1 MLVRLGVVACL
12 FWLHFAYATT
22 LKIINIVP
30 FGSSSVK
37 ILFNQEVKKFKEVS
51 LKNFKS
57 YLELEAILT
66 IPKKHYQFSKQSSIT
81 IAQFSPKLAR
91 VVISHA
97 PKMTY
102 EVKILK
108 DKLYVSIVEKKP
120 LVRHQMAPKPPKH
133 HALKHPTPKP
143 APKSIKKE
151 AKEKTPIKHAH
162 SKHAHSP
169 LNERSAKKEIPKKE
183 IPKKEILKKEILKK
197 EILKKEIPKKEIL
210 KKEIP
215 KKEILKKE
223 IPKKEIPK
231 KEILKKEILK
241 KEILKKEIL
250 KKEIPKKEI
259 LKKEIPKKEIL
270 KKEIPK
276 KEIPK
281 KEILKKEIPKKEIL
295 KKEILKKE
303 ILKKEIPK
311 KEILKKEIPKKEA
324 ENESKNQVFIAEKND
339 TFIKTKRKKH
349 KKIVLD
355 AGHGGKDC
363 GAMSANLVCEKDI
376 VLEVVKFLH
385 KELKKRGYSV
395 LLTRDKD
402 IYIDLVGRTELANR
416 KSADLFISVHAN
428 SIPKHSTSNAHGI
441 ETYFLSTARSERA
454 RKVAEQENK
463 DDVNLMDY
471 FSKSLLLN
479 SLNTQRLIVS
489 NKLAIDV
496 QYGMLQSIRKNYPD
510 VVDGGVREG
519 PFWVLAGAL
528 MPSILIEIGYNSHAI
543 ESKRIQSKP
552 YQKILAKGIADG
564 IDSFFSKND

>member
-37 ILFNQEVKKFKEVS
+37 ISFNQEVKKFKEVS

-120 LVRHQMAPKPPKH
+120 LIRHQMAPKH
-133 HALKHPTPKP
+133 QAPKP
-143 APKSIKKE
+143 APKPIKKEAKKSKE
-151 AKEKTPIKHAH
+151 AKEKTPTKHAH
-162 SKHAHSP
+162 LKHAHSP

-183 IPKKEILKKEILKK
+183 
-197 EILKKEIPKKEIL
+197 
-210 KKEIP
+210 
-215 KKEILKKE
+215 
-223 IPKKEIPK
+223 
-231 KEILKKEILK
+231 
-241 KEILKKEIL
+241 
-250 KKEIPKKEI
+250 
-259 LKKEIPKKEIL
+259 
-270 KKEIPK
+270 
-276 KEIPK
+276 
-281 KEILKKEIPKKEIL
+281 
-295 KKEILKKE
+295 
-303 ILKKEIPK
+303 
-311 KEILKKEIPKKEA
+311 A
-324 ENESKNQVFIAEKND
+324 ENESKNPIFIAEKND
-339 TFIKTKRKKH
+339 TLIKTKRKKH

-402 IYIDLVGRTELANR
+402 IYIDLVARTELANK

-496 QYGMLQSIRKNYPD
+496 QYGMLQSVRKNYPD

>member
-1 MLVRLGVVACL
+1 M
-12 FWLHFAYATT
+12 HFAYATT

-30 FGSSSVK
+30 FGSSSVR
-37 ILFNQEVKKFKEVS
+37 ISFNQEIKKFKEVS

-66 IPKKHYQFSKQSSIT
+66 IPKKHYQFSKQSFIT
-81 IAQFSPKLAR
+81 IAQFSPRLAR

-120 LVRHQMAPKPPKH
+120 LVRHQMAPKTPKH
-133 HALKHPTPKP
+133 HALKHQTPKP
-143 APKSIKKE
+143 TTKPIKKETKE
-151 AKEKTPIKHAH
+151 AKEKTPTKHAH
-162 SKHAHSP
+162 SKHAHFQ
-169 LNERSAKKEIPKKE
+169 LNERNA
-183 IPKKEILKKEILKK
+183 KKEILKKEILKK
-197 EILKKEIPKKEIL
+197 E
-210 KKEIP
+210 
-215 KKEILKKE
+215 
-223 IPKKEIPK
+223 
-231 KEILKKEILK
+231 
-241 KEILKKEIL
+241 
-250 KKEIPKKEI
+250 
-259 LKKEIPKKEIL
+259 
-270 KKEIPK
+270 
-276 KEIPK
+276 
-281 KEILKKEIPKKEIL
+281 
-295 KKEILKKE
+295 
-303 ILKKEIPK
+303 
-311 KEILKKEIPKKEA
+311 A
-324 ENESKNQVFIAEKND
+324 ENEGKNPIFIAEKND
-339 TFIKTKRKKH
+339 AFIKTKRKKH

-402 IYIDLVGRTELANR
+402 IYIDLVARTELANK

-428 SIPKHSTSNAHGI
+428 SIPKRSTSNAHGI

-471 FSKSLLLN
+471 FSRSLLLN

-496 QYGMLQSIRKNYPD
+496 QYGMLQNIRKNYPD

>member
-1 MLVRLGVVACL
+1 MRLGVVACL

-37 ILFNQEVKKFKEVS
+37 ISFNQEIKKFKEVS

-120 LVRHQMAPKPPKH
+120 LSRHQMAPKLPKHHALKHQTPH

-151 AKEKTPIKHAH
+151 AKEIKEKTPTKHAR
-162 SKHAHSP
+162 SKHTHSQW
-169 LNERSAKKEIPKKE
+169 NERST
-183 IPKKEILKKEILKK
+183 
-197 EILKKEIPKKEIL
+197 
-210 KKEIP
+210 
-215 KKEILKKE
+215 
-223 IPKKEIPK
+223 
-231 KEILKKEILK
+231 
-241 KEILKKEIL
+241 
-250 KKEIPKKEI
+250 
-259 LKKEIPKKEIL
+259 
-270 KKEIPK
+270 
-276 KEIPK
+276 
-281 KEILKKEIPKKEIL
+281 
-295 KKEILKKE
+295 
-303 ILKKEIPK
+303 
-311 KEILKKEIPKKEA
+311 KKEIPKKEA
-324 ENESKNQVFIAEKND
+324 ENEGKNQVFIAEKSD
-339 TFIKTKRKKH
+339 VFIKTKCKKH

-402 IYIDLVGRTELANR
+402 IYIDLVARTELANK

-428 SIPKHSTSNAHGI
+428 SIPKRSTSNAHGI

-463 DDVNLMDY
+463 DNVNLMDY

>member
-12 FWLHFAYATT
+12 LWLHFACATT

-37 ILFNQEVKKFKEVS
+37 IVFNQEVKKFKEVS

-120 LVRHQMAPKPPKH
+120 LVRHQMVPKPPKH
-133 HALKHPTPKP
+133 HTLKHQVLKP
-143 APKSIKKE
+143 APKSIKREAKE
-151 AKEKTPIKHAH
+151 AKEKTPTKHAR
-162 SKHAHSP
+162 SKHAHPP
-169 LNERSAKKEIPKKE
+169 LNERRAKKEIPKKE
-183 IPKKEILKKEILKK
+183 IPKKEI
-197 EILKKEIPKKEIL
+197 P
-210 KKEIP
+210 
-215 KKEILKKE
+215 
-223 IPKKEIPK
+223 
-231 KEILKKEILK
+231 
-241 KEILKKEIL
+241 
-250 KKEIPKKEI
+250 
-259 LKKEIPKKEIL
+259 
-270 KKEIPK
+270 
-276 KEIPK
+276 
-281 KEILKKEIPKKEIL
+281 
-295 KKEILKKE
+295 
-303 ILKKEIPK
+303 
-311 KEILKKEIPKKEA
+311 KKEIPKKEA

-339 TFIKTKRKKH
+339 TFIKIKRKKH

-402 IYIDLVGRTELANR
+402 IYIDLVARTELANR

>member
-1 MLVRLGVVACL
+1 M
-12 FWLHFAYATT
+12 HFAYATT

-37 ILFNQEVKKFKEVS
+37 ISFNQEIKKFKEVS

-120 LVRHQMAPKPPKH
+120 LIRHQMAPKPPKH
-133 HALKHPTPKP
+133 HALKHHALKHHALKHQTPKP

-151 AKEKTPIKHAH
+151 AKEAKEKTPTKHAH
-162 SKHAHSP
+162 SKHVHSQW
-169 LNERSAKKEIPKKE
+169 NERSAKKEIPKKE
-183 IPKKEILKKEILKK
+183 IPKKEI
-197 EILKKEIPKKEIL
+197 P
-210 KKEIP
+210 
-215 KKEILKKE
+215 KKE
-223 IPKKEIPK
+223 IPKKEIP
-231 KEILKKEILK
+231 
-241 KEILKKEIL
+241 
-250 KKEIPKKEI
+250 
-259 LKKEIPKKEIL
+259 
-270 KKEIPK
+270 
-276 KEIPK
+276 
-281 KEILKKEIPKKEIL
+281 
-295 KKEILKKE
+295 
-303 ILKKEIPK
+303 
-311 KEILKKEIPKKEA
+311 KKEIPKKEA

-339 TFIKTKRKKH
+339 ASIKTKRKKH

-402 IYIDLVGRTELANR
+402 IYIDLVARTELANK

-428 SIPKHSTSNAHGI
+428 SIPKRSTSNAHGI

>member
-12 FWLHFAYATT
+12 LWLHFAYATT
-22 LKIINIVP
+22 LKITNIVP

-120 LVRHQMAPKPPKH
+120 LIRHQMALKPPKH
-133 HALKHPTPKP
+133 HALKHTKPKP
-143 APKSIKKE
+143 APKPIKKE
-151 AKEKTPIKHAH
+151 AKKSKDTKEKTPTKHAH

-169 LNERSAKKEIPKKE
+169 LNERSA
-183 IPKKEILKKEILKK
+183 
-197 EILKKEIPKKEIL
+197 
-210 KKEIP
+210 
-215 KKEILKKE
+215 
-223 IPKKEIPK
+223 K

-250 KKEIPKKEI
+250 KKEI
-259 LKKEIPKKEIL
+259 L
-270 KKEIPK
+270 
-276 KEIPK
+276 
-281 KEILKKEIPKKEIL
+281 KKEIL

-303 ILKKEIPK
+303 IL
-311 KEILKKEIPKKEA
+311 KKEA

-428 SIPKHSTSNAHGI
+428 SIPKRSTSNAHGI

>member
-1 MLVRLGVVACL
+1 M
-12 FWLHFAYATT
+12 HFAYATT

-37 ILFNQEVKKFKEVS
+37 ISFNQEVKKFKEVS

-120 LVRHQMAPKPPKH
+120 LIRHQMAPKPPKH
-133 HALKHPTPKP
+133 YALKHQTPKP

-151 AKEKTPIKHAH
+151 AKEAKNKTPTKHAR
-162 SKHAHSP
+162 SKHTHSQW
-169 LNERSAKKEIPKKE
+169 NERSAKKEIPKKE
-183 IPKKEILKKEILKK
+183 IP
-197 EILKKEIPKKEIL
+197 
-210 KKEIP
+210 
-215 KKEILKKE
+215 
-223 IPKKEIPK
+223 
-231 KEILKKEILK
+231 
-241 KEILKKEIL
+241 
-250 KKEIPKKEI
+250 
-259 LKKEIPKKEIL
+259 
-270 KKEIPK
+270 
-276 KEIPK
+276 
-281 KEILKKEIPKKEIL
+281 
-295 KKEILKKE
+295 
-303 ILKKEIPK
+303 
-311 KEILKKEIPKKEA
+311 KKEIPKKEA

-339 TFIKTKRKKH
+339 ASIKTKRKKH

-363 GAMSANLVCEKDI
+363 GAMSTNLVCEKDI

-402 IYIDLVGRTELANR
+402 IYIDLVARTELANK

-428 SIPKHSTSNAHGI
+428 SIPKRSTSNAHGI

-471 FSKSLLLN
+471 FSRSLLLN

>member
-1 MLVRLGVVACL
+1 M
-12 FWLHFAYATT
+12 HFAYATT
-22 LKIINIVP
+22 LKITNIVP

-57 YLELEAILT
+57 YLELEAVLT

-81 IAQFSPKLAR
+81 IARFSPKLVR

-120 LVRHQMAPKPPKH
+120 LIRHKIAPKPPKH
-133 HALKHPTPKP
+133 QTLKHQVLKP
-143 APKSIKKE
+143 APKPIKKEIKE
-151 AKEKTPIKHAH
+151 AKEKTPNKHAR

-183 IPKKEILKKEILKK
+183 IPKKEI
-197 EILKKEIPKKEIL
+197 P
-210 KKEIP
+210 
-215 KKEILKKE
+215 KKE
-223 IPKKEIPK
+223 IPKKEIP
-231 KEILKKEILK
+231 
-241 KEILKKEIL
+241 
-250 KKEIPKKEI
+250 
-259 LKKEIPKKEIL
+259 
-270 KKEIPK
+270 
-276 KEIPK
+276 
-281 KEILKKEIPKKEIL
+281 
-295 KKEILKKE
+295 
-303 ILKKEIPK
+303 
-311 KEILKKEIPKKEA
+311 KKEIPKKEA

-339 TFIKTKRKKH
+339 TFIKIKRKKH

-402 IYIDLVGRTELANR
+402 IYIDLVRRTELANK

>member
-12 FWLHFAYATT
+12 LWLHFACATT

-37 ILFNQEVKKFKEVS
+37 ISFNQEVKKFKEVP

-66 IPKKHYQFSKQSSIT
+66 IPKKHYQFSKQSFIT

-91 VVISHA
+91 VVIGYA

-120 LVRHQMAPKPPKH
+120 LARHQMVLKPPKH
-133 HALKHPTPKP
+133 HALKHTTPKP
-143 APKSIKKE
+143 APKPIKKE
-151 AKEKTPIKHAH
+151 AKKSKETKEKTPIKHAH

-183 IPKKEILKKEILKK
+183 IPKKEI
-197 EILKKEIPKKEIL
+197 
-210 KKEIP
+210 
-215 KKEILKKE
+215 
-223 IPKKEIPK
+223 
-231 KEILKKEILK
+231 
-241 KEILKKEIL
+241 
-250 KKEIPKKEI
+250 
-259 LKKEIPKKEIL
+259 
-270 KKEIPK
+270 
-276 KEIPK
+276 
-281 KEILKKEIPKKEIL
+281 
-295 KKEILKKE
+295 
-303 ILKKEIPK
+303 
-311 KEILKKEIPKKEA
+311 PKKEA

-339 TFIKTKRKKH
+339 AFIKTKRKKH

-402 IYIDLVGRTELANR
+402 IYIDLVARTELANK

>member
-1 MLVRLGVVACL
+1 MRLGVVACL

-37 ILFNQEVKKFKEVS
+37 ISFNQEIKKFKEVS

-66 IPKKHYQFSKQSSIT
+66 IPKKHYQFSKQSFIT

-120 LVRHQMAPKPPKH
+120 LSRHQMAPKPPKH
-133 HALKHPTPKP
+133 QTLKHQAPKP
-143 APKSIKKE
+143 TLKSIKKE
-151 AKEKTPIKHAH
+151 AKEIKEKTPTKHVR
-162 SKHAHSP
+162 SKHAHSQ
-169 LNERSAKKEIPKKE
+169 LNKRSAKKEIPKKE
-183 IPKKEILKKEILKK
+183 V
-197 EILKKEIPKKEIL
+197 
-210 KKEIP
+210 
-215 KKEILKKE
+215 
-223 IPKKEIPK
+223 
-231 KEILKKEILK
+231 
-241 KEILKKEIL
+241 
-250 KKEIPKKEI
+250 
-259 LKKEIPKKEIL
+259 
-270 KKEIPK
+270 
-276 KEIPK
+276 
-281 KEILKKEIPKKEIL
+281 
-295 KKEILKKE
+295 
-303 ILKKEIPK
+303 
-311 KEILKKEIPKKEA
+311 

-339 TFIKTKRKKH
+339 AFIKTKRKKH

-363 GAMSANLVCEKDI
+363 GAMSTNLVCEKDI

-402 IYIDLVGRTELANR
+402 IYIDLVARTELANK

-428 SIPKHSTSNAHGI
+428 SIPKRSTSNAHGI

-463 DDVNLMDY
+463 DNVNLMDY

>member
-1 MLVRLGVVACL
+1 M
-12 FWLHFAYATT
+12 HFACATT
-22 LKIINIVP
+22 LKITNIVP

-37 ILFNQEVKKFKEVS
+37 ISFNQEVKKFKEVP

-81 IAQFSPKLAR
+81 IAQFSPKLVR

-102 EVKILK
+102 EIKILK

-133 HALKHPTPKP
+133 HALKHQTPKPTPKP
-143 APKSIKKE
+143 IKKEAKEAKE

-162 SKHAHSP
+162 SKHTHSP
-169 LNERSAKKEIPKKE
+169 LNERST
-183 IPKKEILKKEILKK
+183 KKEIL
-197 EILKKEIPKKEIL
+197 
-210 KKEIP
+210 
-215 KKEILKKE
+215 
-223 IPKKEIPK
+223 
-231 KEILKKEILK
+231 
-241 KEILKKEIL
+241 
-250 KKEIPKKEI
+250 
-259 LKKEIPKKEIL
+259 
-270 KKEIPK
+270 
-276 KEIPK
+276 
-281 KEILKKEIPKKEIL
+281 
-295 KKEILKKE
+295 
-303 ILKKEIPK
+303 
-311 KEILKKEIPKKEA
+311 KKEA

-402 IYIDLVGRTELANR
+402 IYIDLVARTELANR

-543 ESKRIQSKP
+543 ESRRIQSKP

>member
-1 MLVRLGVVACL
+1 M
-12 FWLHFAYATT
+12 HFACATT

-37 ILFNQEVKKFKEVS
+37 VVFNQEIKKFKEVP

-57 YLELEAILT
+57 YLELEAVLT

-91 VVISHA
+91 VVIGYA

-102 EVKILK
+102 EIKVLK
-108 DKLYVSIVEKKP
+108 DKLYISIVEKKP
-120 LVRHQMAPKPPKH
+120 LIRHQMVLKPPKH
-133 HALKHPTPKP
+133 HALKHTTPKPTPKP
-143 APKSIKKE
+143 IKKE
-151 AKEKTPIKHAH
+151 AKKSKETKGKTPTKHAH
-162 SKHAHSP
+162 SKHVHSP
-169 LNERSAKKEIPKKE
+169 LNERSA
-183 IPKKEILKKEILKK
+183 
-197 EILKKEIPKKEIL
+197 
-210 KKEIP
+210 
-215 KKEILKKE
+215 
-223 IPKKEIPK
+223 
-231 KEILKKEILK
+231 
-241 KEILKKEIL
+241 
-250 KKEIPKKEI
+250 
-259 LKKEIPKKEIL
+259 
-270 KKEIPK
+270 
-276 KEIPK
+276 
-281 KEILKKEIPKKEIL
+281 
-295 KKEILKKE
+295 
-303 ILKKEIPK
+303 
-311 KEILKKEIPKKEA
+311 KKEIPKKEA

-339 TFIKTKRKKH
+339 TFIKTKHKKH

-402 IYIDLVGRTELANR
+402 IYIDLVARTELANR

-471 FSKSLLLN
+471 FSKSLFLN

-496 QYGMLQSIRKNYPD
+496 QYGMLQSVRKNYPD

>member
-37 ILFNQEVKKFKEVS
+37 ISFNQEIKKFKEVS

-102 EVKILK
+102 EIKILK

-120 LVRHQMAPKPPKH
+120 LTKHQMAPKPPKH
-133 HALKHPTPKP
+133 RTLKHPTPKP

-151 AKEKTPIKHAH
+151 AKEIKEKTPTKHARLKHTH
-162 SKHAHSP
+162 SQW
-169 LNERSAKKEIPKKE
+169 NERSA
-183 IPKKEILKKEILKK
+183 
-197 EILKKEIPKKEIL
+197 
-210 KKEIP
+210 
-215 KKEILKKE
+215 
-223 IPKKEIPK
+223 
-231 KEILKKEILK
+231 
-241 KEILKKEIL
+241 
-250 KKEIPKKEI
+250 
-259 LKKEIPKKEIL
+259 
-270 KKEIPK
+270 
-276 KEIPK
+276 
-281 KEILKKEIPKKEIL
+281 
-295 KKEILKKE
+295 
-303 ILKKEIPK
+303 
-311 KEILKKEIPKKEA
+311 KKEIPKKEA

-339 TFIKTKRKKH
+339 AFIKTKRKKH

-402 IYIDLVGRTELANR
+402 IYIDLVARTELANK

-428 SIPKHSTSNAHGI
+428 SIPKRSTSNAHGI

-463 DDVNLMDY
+463 DNVNLMDY

>member
-1 MLVRLGVVACL
+1 M
-12 FWLHFAYATT
+12 HFACATT
-22 LKIINIVP
+22 LKITNIVP

-37 ILFNQEVKKFKEVS
+37 ILFNQEIKKFKEVP

-66 IPKKHYQFSKQSSIT
+66 IPKKHYQFSKQSFIA

-91 VVISHA
+91 VVIGYA

-102 EVKILK
+102 EIKILK

-120 LVRHQMAPKPPKH
+120 LIRHQMALKPPKH
-133 HALKHPTPKP
+133 HVLKHQTPKP
-143 APKSIKKE
+143 IKKE
-151 AKEKTPIKHAH
+151 AKEKTPTKHAH

-169 LNERSAKKEIPKKE
+169 LNERSAKKEI
-183 IPKKEILKKEILKK
+183 L
-197 EILKKEIPKKEIL
+197 
-210 KKEIP
+210 
-215 KKEILKKE
+215 
-223 IPKKEIPK
+223 
-231 KEILKKEILK
+231 
-241 KEILKKEIL
+241 
-250 KKEIPKKEI
+250 
-259 LKKEIPKKEIL
+259 
-270 KKEIPK
+270 
-276 KEIPK
+276 
-281 KEILKKEIPKKEIL
+281 
-295 KKEILKKE
+295 
-303 ILKKEIPK
+303 
-311 KEILKKEIPKKEA
+311 KKEA
-324 ENESKNQVFIAEKND
+324 ENEGKNQVFIAEKND
-339 TFIKTKRKKH
+339 AFIKTKRKKH

-402 IYIDLVGRTELANR
+402 IYIDLVARTELANR

-428 SIPKHSTSNAHGI
+428 SIPKRSTSNAHGI

>member
-1 MLVRLGVVACL
+1 M
-12 FWLHFAYATT
+12 HFAYATT
-22 LKIINIVP
+22 FKIINIVP
-30 FGSSSVK
+30 FGSSSIK
-37 ILFNQEVKKFKEVS
+37 IVFNQEVKKFKEVS

-66 IPKKHYQFSKQSSIT
+66 IPKKHYQFSKQSFIT

-91 VVISHA
+91 VVIGYA

-102 EVKILK
+102 EIKILK

-120 LVRHQMAPKPPKH
+120 LIKHQMAPKPPKH

-143 APKSIKKE
+143 IKKE
-151 AKEKTPIKHAH
+151 AKEIKEKTPAKHAH
-162 SKHAHSP
+162 SKLFFSHAHSQ
-169 LNERSAKKEIPKKE
+169 LNEKSAKKEIPKKE
-183 IPKKEILKKEILKK
+183 AEKEG
-197 EILKKEIPKKEIL
+197 
-210 KKEIP
+210 
-215 KKEILKKE
+215 
-223 IPKKEIPK
+223 
-231 KEILKKEILK
+231 
-241 KEILKKEIL
+241 
-250 KKEIPKKEI
+250 
-259 LKKEIPKKEIL
+259 
-270 KKEIPK
+270 
-276 KEIPK
+276 
-281 KEILKKEIPKKEIL
+281 
-295 KKEILKKE
+295 
-303 ILKKEIPK
+303 
-311 KEILKKEIPKKEA
+311 
-324 ENESKNQVFIAEKND
+324 KNQVFIAEKND
-339 TFIKTKRKKH
+339 TFIKTKCKKH

-402 IYIDLVGRTELANR
+402 LYIDLVARTELANK

-428 SIPKHSTSNAHGI
+428 SIPKRSTSNAHGI

>member
-22 LKIINIVP
+22 LKITNIVP

-37 ILFNQEVKKFKEVS
+37 MVFNQEIKKFKEVS

-57 YLELEAILT
+57 YLELEAVLI
-66 IPKKHYQFSKQSSIT
+66 IPKKHYQFSKQSFIT

-91 VVISHA
+91 VVIGYD

-108 DKLYVSIVEKKP
+108 DKLYVSIMEKKP
-120 LVRHQMAPKPPKH
+120 LIRHQMTPKPPKH
-133 HALKHPTPKP
+133 HALKHQTPKPTPKP
-143 APKSIKKE
+143 IKKE
-151 AKEKTPIKHAH
+151 AKKTKEKTPNKHAH

-183 IPKKEILKKEILKK
+183 IPKKEI
-197 EILKKEIPKKEIL
+197 
-210 KKEIP
+210 
-215 KKEILKKE
+215 
-223 IPKKEIPK
+223 PKKEIP
-231 KEILKKEILK
+231 
-241 KEILKKEIL
+241 
-250 KKEIPKKEI
+250 
-259 LKKEIPKKEIL
+259 
-270 KKEIPK
+270 
-276 KEIPK
+276 
-281 KEILKKEIPKKEIL
+281 
-295 KKEILKKE
+295 
-303 ILKKEIPK
+303 
-311 KEILKKEIPKKEA
+311 KKEIPKKEA
-324 ENESKNQVFIAEKND
+324 ENESKNQIFIAEKND
-339 TFIKTKRKKH
+339 TWIKTKRKKH

-402 IYIDLVGRTELANR
+402 IYIDLVARTELANK

-428 SIPKHSTSNAHGI
+428 SIPKRSTSNAHGI

-471 FSKSLLLN
+471 FSKSLFLN

-496 QYGMLQSIRKNYPD
+496 QYGMLQSVRKNYPD

>member
-1 MLVRLGVVACL
+1 M
-12 FWLHFAYATT
+12 HFAYATT

-97 PKMTY
+97 HKMTY
-102 EVKILK
+102 EVKVLK

-120 LVRHQMAPKPPKH
+120 LIRHQMAPNPPKH
-133 HALKHPTPKP
+133 HAQKHPTPKP
-143 APKSIKKE
+143 APKPIKKEIKE
-151 AKEKTPIKHAH
+151 AKEKTPTKHAH

-169 LNERSAKKEIPKKE
+169 LNERSA
-183 IPKKEILKKEILKK
+183 
-197 EILKKEIPKKEIL
+197 
-210 KKEIP
+210 
-215 KKEILKKE
+215 
-223 IPKKEIPK
+223 K

-250 KKEIPKKEI
+250 KKE
-259 LKKEIPKKEIL
+259 
-270 KKEIPK
+270 
-276 KEIPK
+276 
-281 KEILKKEIPKKEIL
+281 
-295 KKEILKKE
+295 
-303 ILKKEIPK
+303 
-311 KEILKKEIPKKEA
+311 A
-324 ENESKNQVFIAEKND
+324 ENESKNQVFIAEKKD
-339 TFIKTKRKKH
+339 TSIKTKRKKH

-402 IYIDLVGRTELANR
+402 IYIDLVARTELANR

-543 ESKRIQSKP
+543 ESRRIQSKP

>member
-12 FWLHFAYATT
+12 LWLHFAYATT

-37 ILFNQEVKKFKEVS
+37 ILFNQEVKKFKEVP

-66 IPKKHYQFSKQSSIT
+66 IPKKHYQFSKQSFIT

-91 VVISHA
+91 VVIGYA
-97 PKMTY
+97 PKMIY
-102 EVKILK
+102 EIKILK

-120 LVRHQMAPKPPKH
+120 LVRHQMVLKPPKH

-143 APKSIKKE
+143 TPKPIKKE
-151 AKEKTPIKHAH
+151 AKKSKETKEKTPTKHAH

-169 LNERSAKKEIPKKE
+169 LNERNAKKEIPKKE
-183 IPKKEILKKEILKK
+183 IPKKEI
-197 EILKKEIPKKEIL
+197 P
-210 KKEIP
+210 
-215 KKEILKKE
+215 KKE

-231 KEILKKEILK
+231 KEI
-241 KEILKKEIL
+241 
-250 KKEIPKKEI
+250 
-259 LKKEIPKKEIL
+259 
-270 KKEIPK
+270 PK
-276 KEIPK
+276 KEIP
-281 KEILKKEIPKKEIL
+281 
-295 KKEILKKE
+295 
-303 ILKKEIPK
+303 
-311 KEILKKEIPKKEA
+311 KKEIPKKEA

-363 GAMSANLVCEKDI
+363 GAMSTNLVCEKDI

-402 IYIDLVGRTELANR
+402 IYIDLVARTELANR

-471 FSKSLLLN
+471 FSKSLFLN

>member
-12 FWLHFAYATT
+12 LWLHFAYATT
-22 LKIINIVP
+22 LKITNIVP

-37 ILFNQEVKKFKEVS
+37 MVFNQEVKKFKEVP

-66 IPKKHYQFSKQSSIT
+66 IPKKHYQFSKQSFIT

-91 VVISHA
+91 VVIGYA

-102 EVKILK
+102 EIKILK

-120 LVRHQMAPKPPKH
+120 LIRHQIVLKPPKH
-133 HALKHPTPKP
+133 HALKHTTPKPTPKP
-143 APKSIKKE
+143 IKKE
-151 AKEKTPIKHAH
+151 AKKSKETKEKTPIKHAH
-162 SKHAHSP
+162 SKHVHSP
-169 LNERSAKKEIPKKE
+169 LNERSA
-183 IPKKEILKKEILKK
+183 
-197 EILKKEIPKKEIL
+197 
-210 KKEIP
+210 
-215 KKEILKKE
+215 
-223 IPKKEIPK
+223 
-231 KEILKKEILK
+231 
-241 KEILKKEIL
+241 
-250 KKEIPKKEI
+250 
-259 LKKEIPKKEIL
+259 
-270 KKEIPK
+270 
-276 KEIPK
+276 
-281 KEILKKEIPKKEIL
+281 
-295 KKEILKKE
+295 
-303 ILKKEIPK
+303 
-311 KEILKKEIPKKEA
+311 KKEIPKKEA

-402 IYIDLVGRTELANR
+402 IYIDLVARTELAN
-416 KSADLFISVHAN
+416 KKGADLFISVHAN
-428 SIPKHSTSNAHGI
+428 SIPKRSTSNAHGI

-471 FSKSLLLN
+471 FSKSLFLN

-496 QYGMLQSIRKNYPD
+496 QYGMLQSVRKNYPD

>member
-1 MLVRLGVVACL
+1 M
-12 FWLHFAYATT
+12 HFACATT

-37 ILFNQEVKKFKEVS
+37 ISFNQEIKKFKEVS

-97 PKMTY
+97 SKMTY

-120 LVRHQMAPKPPKH
+120 LIRHQMVLKPPKH
-133 HALKHPTPKP
+133 HALKHTMPKPTPKP
-143 APKSIKKE
+143 IKKE
-151 AKEKTPIKHAH
+151 AKKSKETKEKTPTKHAR
-162 SKHAHSP
+162 SKHAHSQ
-169 LNERSAKKEIPKKE
+169 LNERSA
-183 IPKKEILKKEILKK
+183 
-197 EILKKEIPKKEIL
+197 
-210 KKEIP
+210 
-215 KKEILKKE
+215 
-223 IPKKEIPK
+223 
-231 KEILKKEILK
+231 
-241 KEILKKEIL
+241 
-250 KKEIPKKEI
+250 
-259 LKKEIPKKEIL
+259 
-270 KKEIPK
+270 
-276 KEIPK
+276 
-281 KEILKKEIPKKEIL
+281 
-295 KKEILKKE
+295 
-303 ILKKEIPK
+303 
-311 KEILKKEIPKKEA
+311 KKEIPKKEA

-339 TFIKTKRKKH
+339 TSIKTKRKKH

-402 IYIDLVGRTELANR
+402 IYIDLVARTELANK

-428 SIPKHSTSNAHGI
+428 SIPKRSTSNAHGI

-463 DDVNLMDY
+463 DNVNLMDY

-496 QYGMLQSIRKNYPD
+496 QYGMLQSVRKNYPD

>member
-12 FWLHFAYATT
+12 LWLHFACATT

-120 LVRHQMAPKPPKH
+120 LVRHKMAPKPPKH
-133 HALKHPTPKP
+133 HAPKPTPKP
-143 APKSIKKE
+143 IKKE
-151 AKEKTPIKHAH
+151 AKEKTLIKHAH

-183 IPKKEILKKEILKK
+183 
-197 EILKKEIPKKEIL
+197 
-210 KKEIP
+210 
-215 KKEILKKE
+215 
-223 IPKKEIPK
+223 
-231 KEILKKEILK
+231 
-241 KEILKKEIL
+241 
-250 KKEIPKKEI
+250 
-259 LKKEIPKKEIL
+259 
-270 KKEIPK
+270 
-276 KEIPK
+276 
-281 KEILKKEIPKKEIL
+281 
-295 KKEILKKE
+295 
-303 ILKKEIPK
+303 
-311 KEILKKEIPKKEA
+311 A
-324 ENESKNQVFIAEKND
+324 ENENKNQVFIAEKND
-339 TFIKTKRKKH
+339 AFSKTKRKKH

-428 SIPKHSTSNAHGI
+428 SIPKRSTSNAHGI

-496 QYGMLQSIRKNYPD
+496 QYGMLQSVRKNYPD

>member
-12 FWLHFAYATT
+12 FWLHFACATT
-22 LKIINIVP
+22 LKITNIVP

-120 LVRHQMAPKPPKH
+120 LTRHQMAPKPPKH
-133 HALKHPTPKP
+133 HALKHQTPKPTPKP
-143 APKSIKKE
+143 IKKE
-151 AKEKTPIKHAH
+151 AKKVKEKTPTKHAH

-183 IPKKEILKKEILKK
+183 AK
-197 EILKKEIPKKEIL
+197 
-210 KKEIP
+210 
-215 KKEILKKE
+215 
-223 IPKKEIPK
+223 
-231 KEILKKEILK
+231 
-241 KEILKKEIL
+241 
-250 KKEIPKKEI
+250 
-259 LKKEIPKKEIL
+259 
-270 KKEIPK
+270 
-276 KEIPK
+276 
-281 KEILKKEIPKKEIL
+281 
-295 KKEILKKE
+295 
-303 ILKKEIPK
+303 
-311 KEILKKEIPKKEA
+311 
-324 ENESKNQVFIAEKND
+324 NEGKNQVFIAEKND
-339 TFIKTKRKKH
+339 AFSKTKRKKH

>member
-37 ILFNQEVKKFKEVS
+37 ISFNQEIKKFKEVS

-81 IAQFSPKLAR
+81 IAQFSPKLVR

-120 LVRHQMAPKPPKH
+120 LTRHQMAPKPPKH
-133 HALKHPTPKP
+133 RTLKHPTPKP

-151 AKEKTPIKHAH
+151 AKEKTPTKHAH
-162 SKHAHSP
+162 SKYTHSQ

-183 IPKKEILKKEILKK
+183 IP
-197 EILKKEIPKKEIL
+197 
-210 KKEIP
+210 
-215 KKEILKKE
+215 
-223 IPKKEIPK
+223 
-231 KEILKKEILK
+231 
-241 KEILKKEIL
+241 
-250 KKEIPKKEI
+250 
-259 LKKEIPKKEIL
+259 
-270 KKEIPK
+270 
-276 KEIPK
+276 
-281 KEILKKEIPKKEIL
+281 
-295 KKEILKKE
+295 
-303 ILKKEIPK
+303 
-311 KEILKKEIPKKEA
+311 KKEIPKKEA

-402 IYIDLVGRTELANR
+402 IYIDLVARTELANK

-428 SIPKHSTSNAHGI
+428 SIPKRSTSNAHGI

-463 DDVNLMDY
+463 DNVNLMDY

>member
-1 MLVRLGVVACL
+1 M
-12 FWLHFAYATT
+12 HFAYATT

-37 ILFNQEVKKFKEVS
+37 ISFNQEIKKFKEVS

-102 EVKILK
+102 EVKIFK

-120 LVRHQMAPKPPKH
+120 LTKHQMAPKPPKHQTPKH

-151 AKEKTPIKHAH
+151 AKEIKEKTPTKHAR
-162 SKHAHSP
+162 SKHTHSQW
-169 LNERSAKKEIPKKE
+169 NERSA
-183 IPKKEILKKEILKK
+183 
-197 EILKKEIPKKEIL
+197 
-210 KKEIP
+210 
-215 KKEILKKE
+215 
-223 IPKKEIPK
+223 
-231 KEILKKEILK
+231 
-241 KEILKKEIL
+241 
-250 KKEIPKKEI
+250 
-259 LKKEIPKKEIL
+259 
-270 KKEIPK
+270 
-276 KEIPK
+276 
-281 KEILKKEIPKKEIL
+281 
-295 KKEILKKE
+295 
-303 ILKKEIPK
+303 
-311 KEILKKEIPKKEA
+311 KKEIPKKEA

-339 TFIKTKRKKH
+339 ASIKTKRKKH

-363 GAMSANLVCEKDI
+363 GAMSTNLVCEKDI

-385 KELKKRGYSV
+385 KELKKRGYIV

-402 IYIDLVGRTELANR
+402 IYIDLVGRTELANK

-428 SIPKHSTSNAHGI
+428 SIPKRSTSNARGI

>member
-37 ILFNQEVKKFKEVS
+37 ISFNQEVKKFKEVS

-120 LVRHQMAPKPPKH
+120 LTRHQMAPKPPKH
-133 HALKHPTPKP
+133 RTLKHPTPKP

-151 AKEKTPIKHAH
+151 AKEAKEKTPTKHAR
-162 SKHAHSP
+162 SKHTHSQ

-183 IPKKEILKKEILKK
+183 
-197 EILKKEIPKKEIL
+197 
-210 KKEIP
+210 
-215 KKEILKKE
+215 
-223 IPKKEIPK
+223 
-231 KEILKKEILK
+231 
-241 KEILKKEIL
+241 
-250 KKEIPKKEI
+250 
-259 LKKEIPKKEIL
+259 
-270 KKEIPK
+270 
-276 KEIPK
+276 
-281 KEILKKEIPKKEIL
+281 
-295 KKEILKKE
+295 
-303 ILKKEIPK
+303 
-311 KEILKKEIPKKEA
+311 A
-324 ENESKNQVFIAEKND
+324 ENEGKNQVFIAEKND

-402 IYIDLVGRTELANR
+402 IYIDLVARTELANK

-428 SIPKHSTSNAHGI
+428 SIPKRSTSNAHGI

-463 DDVNLMDY
+463 DNVNLMDY

>member
-1 MLVRLGVVACL
+1 M
-12 FWLHFAYATT
+12 HFACATT

-37 ILFNQEVKKFKEVS
+37 ISFNQEIKKFKEVS

-66 IPKKHYQFSKQSSIT
+66 IPKKHYQFSKQSFIT

-120 LVRHQMAPKPPKH
+120 LTRHQMAPKPPKH
-133 HALKHPTPKP
+133 HALKHPTSKP

-151 AKEKTPIKHAH
+151 AKEIKEKTPAKHAH
-162 SKHAHSP
+162 SKLFFSHAHSQ
-169 LNERSAKKEIPKKE
+169 LNEKSAKKEIPKKE
-183 IPKKEILKKEILKK
+183 IPKKEI
-197 EILKKEIPKKEIL
+197 
-210 KKEIP
+210 
-215 KKEILKKE
+215 
-223 IPKKEIPK
+223 
-231 KEILKKEILK
+231 
-241 KEILKKEIL
+241 
-250 KKEIPKKEI
+250 
-259 LKKEIPKKEIL
+259 
-270 KKEIPK
+270 
-276 KEIPK
+276 
-281 KEILKKEIPKKEIL
+281 
-295 KKEILKKE
+295 
-303 ILKKEIPK
+303 
-311 KEILKKEIPKKEA
+311 PKKEA
-324 ENESKNQVFIAEKND
+324 EKEGKNQVFIAEKND

-402 IYIDLVGRTELANR
+402 IYIDLVARTELANK

-428 SIPKHSTSNAHGI
+428 SIPKRSTSNAHGI

-463 DDVNLMDY
+463 DNVNLMDY
-471 FSKSLLLN
+471 FSKSLFLN

-496 QYGMLQSIRKNYPD
+496 QYGMLQSVRKNYPD

>member
-1 MLVRLGVVACL
+1 M
-12 FWLHFAYATT
+12 HFAYATT

-37 ILFNQEVKKFKEVS
+37 ISFNQEIKKFKEVS

-57 YLELEAILT
+57 YLEIEAILT

-120 LVRHQMAPKPPKH
+120 LTRHQIAPKPPKH

-143 APKSIKKE
+143 APKPIKKEAKEIKE
-151 AKEKTPIKHAH
+151 AKEKTPTKHAR
-162 SKHAHSP
+162 SKHAHSQ
-169 LNERSAKKEIPKKE
+169 LNERSA
-183 IPKKEILKKEILKK
+183 
-197 EILKKEIPKKEIL
+197 
-210 KKEIP
+210 
-215 KKEILKKE
+215 
-223 IPKKEIPK
+223 
-231 KEILKKEILK
+231 
-241 KEILKKEIL
+241 
-250 KKEIPKKEI
+250 
-259 LKKEIPKKEIL
+259 
-270 KKEIPK
+270 
-276 KEIPK
+276 
-281 KEILKKEIPKKEIL
+281 
-295 KKEILKKE
+295 
-303 ILKKEIPK
+303 
-311 KEILKKEIPKKEA
+311 KKEIPKKEA

-339 TFIKTKRKKH
+339 ASIKTKRKKH

-402 IYIDLVGRTELANR
+402 IYIDLVARTELANK

-428 SIPKHSTSNAHGI
+428 SIPKRSTSNAHGI

-463 DDVNLMDY
+463 DNVNLMDY

>member
-37 ILFNQEVKKFKEVS
+37 ISFNQEIKKFKEVS

-102 EVKILK
+102 EVKIFK

-120 LVRHQMAPKPPKH
+120 LTKHQMAPKPPKH
-133 HALKHPTPKP
+133 QTPKHHALKHPTSKP

-151 AKEKTPIKHAH
+151 AKEIKEKTPTKHAR
-162 SKHAHSP
+162 SKHTHSQW
-169 LNERSAKKEIPKKE
+169 NERSA
-183 IPKKEILKKEILKK
+183 
-197 EILKKEIPKKEIL
+197 
-210 KKEIP
+210 
-215 KKEILKKE
+215 
-223 IPKKEIPK
+223 
-231 KEILKKEILK
+231 
-241 KEILKKEIL
+241 
-250 KKEIPKKEI
+250 
-259 LKKEIPKKEIL
+259 
-270 KKEIPK
+270 
-276 KEIPK
+276 
-281 KEILKKEIPKKEIL
+281 
-295 KKEILKKE
+295 
-303 ILKKEIPK
+303 
-311 KEILKKEIPKKEA
+311 KKEIPKKEA

-402 IYIDLVGRTELANR
+402 IYIDLVARTELANK

-428 SIPKHSTSNAHGI
+428 SIPKRSTSNAHGI

-463 DDVNLMDY
+463 DNVNLMDY

>member
-12 FWLHFAYATT
+12 LWLHFAYATT
-22 LKIINIVP
+22 LKITNIVP

-37 ILFNQEVKKFKEVS
+37 VVFNQEIKKFKEVS

-66 IPKKHYQFSKQSSIT
+66 IPKKHYQFSKQSFIT

-91 VVISHA
+91 VVIGYA

-120 LVRHQMAPKPPKH
+120 LARHQMVLKPPKH
-133 HALKHPTPKP
+133 HALKHQTPKP
-143 APKSIKKE
+143 APKPIKKE
-151 AKEKTPIKHAH
+151 AKKSKDTKEKTPTKHAR

-183 IPKKEILKKEILKK
+183 IPKKE
-197 EILKKEIPKKEIL
+197 
-210 KKEIP
+210 
-215 KKEILKKE
+215 
-223 IPKKEIPK
+223 
-231 KEILKKEILK
+231 
-241 KEILKKEIL
+241 
-250 KKEIPKKEI
+250 
-259 LKKEIPKKEIL
+259 
-270 KKEIPK
+270 
-276 KEIPK
+276 
-281 KEILKKEIPKKEIL
+281 
-295 KKEILKKE
+295 
-303 ILKKEIPK
+303 
-311 KEILKKEIPKKEA
+311 A
-324 ENESKNQVFIAEKND
+324 ENESKNPIFIAEKND

-402 IYIDLVGRTELANR
+402 VYIDLVARTELAN
-416 KSADLFISVHAN
+416 KKGADLFISVHAN

-471 FSKSLLLN
+471 FSKSLFLN

-496 QYGMLQSIRKNYPD
+496 QYGMLQSVRKNYPD

>member
-12 FWLHFAYATT
+12 FWLHFACATT

-37 ILFNQEVKKFKEVS
+37 ISFNQEIKKFKEVS

-66 IPKKHYQFSKQSSIT
+66 IPKKHYQFSKQSFIT
-81 IAQFSPKLAR
+81 IAQFNPKLAR

-120 LVRHQMAPKPPKH
+120 LAKHQMAPKPPKH

-143 APKSIKKE
+143 TPKSIKKE
-151 AKEKTPIKHAH
+151 AKEAKEKTPTKHAH
-162 SKHAHSP
+162 SKHVHSQW
-169 LNERSAKKEIPKKE
+169 NERSA
-183 IPKKEILKKEILKK
+183 
-197 EILKKEIPKKEIL
+197 
-210 KKEIP
+210 
-215 KKEILKKE
+215 
-223 IPKKEIPK
+223 
-231 KEILKKEILK
+231 
-241 KEILKKEIL
+241 
-250 KKEIPKKEI
+250 
-259 LKKEIPKKEIL
+259 
-270 KKEIPK
+270 
-276 KEIPK
+276 
-281 KEILKKEIPKKEIL
+281 
-295 KKEILKKE
+295 
-303 ILKKEIPK
+303 
-311 KEILKKEIPKKEA
+311 KKEIPKKEA

-339 TFIKTKRKKH
+339 ASIKTKHKKH

-402 IYIDLVGRTELANR
+402 IYIDLVARTELANK

-428 SIPKHSTSNAHGI
+428 SIPKRSTSNAHGI

-463 DDVNLMDY
+463 DNVNLMDY

>member
-12 FWLHFAYATT
+12 FWLHYAYATT
-22 LKIINIVP
+22 LKITNVVP

-37 ILFNQEVKKFKEVS
+37 MVFNQEVKKFKEVS

-66 IPKKHYQFSKQSSIT
+66 IPKKHYQFSKQSFIT

-91 VVISHA
+91 VVIGYA

-102 EVKILK
+102 GIKILK

-120 LVRHQMAPKPPKH
+120 LARHQITPKPPKH
-133 HALKHPTPKP
+133 HALKHQVPKPTPKP
-143 APKSIKKE
+143 IKKE
-151 AKEKTPIKHAH
+151 AKEKTTKHAH
-162 SKHAHSP
+162 SKQTHSP

-183 IPKKEILKKEILKK
+183 
-197 EILKKEIPKKEIL
+197 
-210 KKEIP
+210 
-215 KKEILKKE
+215 
-223 IPKKEIPK
+223 
-231 KEILKKEILK
+231 
-241 KEILKKEIL
+241 
-250 KKEIPKKEI
+250 
-259 LKKEIPKKEIL
+259 
-270 KKEIPK
+270 
-276 KEIPK
+276 
-281 KEILKKEIPKKEIL
+281 
-295 KKEILKKE
+295 
-303 ILKKEIPK
+303 
-311 KEILKKEIPKKEA
+311 A
-324 ENESKNQVFIAEKND
+324 ENESKNPIFIAEKND

-402 IYIDLVGRTELANR
+402 IYIDLVARTELAN
-416 KSADLFISVHAN
+416 KKGADLFISVHAN
-428 SIPKHSTSNAHGI
+428 SIPKRSTSNAHGI

-496 QYGMLQSIRKNYPD
+496 QYGMLQSVRKNYPD

>member
-22 LKIINIVP
+22 LKITNIVP

-37 ILFNQEVKKFKEVS
+37 MVFNQEIKKFKEVP

-66 IPKKHYQFSKQSSIT
+66 IPKKHYQFSKQSFIT

-91 VVISHA
+91 VVIGYA

-102 EVKILK
+102 EIKILK
-108 DKLYVSIVEKKP
+108 NKLYVSIVEKKP
-120 LVRHQMAPKPPKH
+120 LIRHQMTPKPPKH
-133 HALKHPTPKP
+133 HALKHQTPKPTPKP
-143 APKSIKKE
+143 IKKE
-151 AKEKTPIKHAH
+151 AKKTKEKTPTKHAH

-183 IPKKEILKKEILKK
+183 
-197 EILKKEIPKKEIL
+197 
-210 KKEIP
+210 
-215 KKEILKKE
+215 
-223 IPKKEIPK
+223 
-231 KEILKKEILK
+231 
-241 KEILKKEIL
+241 
-250 KKEIPKKEI
+250 
-259 LKKEIPKKEIL
+259 
-270 KKEIPK
+270 
-276 KEIPK
+276 
-281 KEILKKEIPKKEIL
+281 
-295 KKEILKKE
+295 
-303 ILKKEIPK
+303 
-311 KEILKKEIPKKEA
+311 A
-324 ENESKNQVFIAEKND
+324 ENESKNQIFIAEKND
-339 TFIKTKRKKH
+339 TWIKTKRKKH

-363 GAMSANLVCEKDI
+363 GAMSTNLVCEKDI

-402 IYIDLVGRTELANR
+402 IYIDLVARTELANK

-428 SIPKHSTSNAHGI
+428 SIPKRSTSNAHGI

-471 FSKSLLLN
+471 FSKSLFLN

-496 QYGMLQSIRKNYPD
+496 QYGMLQSVRKNYPD

>member
-37 ILFNQEVKKFKEVS
+37 ILFNQEIKKFKEVP

-57 YLELEAILT
+57 YLELEAVLT
-66 IPKKHYQFSKQSSIT
+66 IPKKHYQFSKQSFIT

-120 LVRHQMAPKPPKH
+120 LAKHLAKHQMAPKPPKH

-143 APKSIKKE
+143 TPKPIKKE
-151 AKEKTPIKHAH
+151 AKEKTPTKHAH

-169 LNERSAKKEIPKKE
+169 LNERSTKKEIPKKE
-183 IPKKEILKKEILKK
+183 IPKKEI
-197 EILKKEIPKKEIL
+197 P
-210 KKEIP
+210 
-215 KKEILKKE
+215 KKE

-231 KEILKKEILK
+231 KEI
-241 KEILKKEIL
+241 
-250 KKEIPKKEI
+250 P
-259 LKKEIPKKEIL
+259 
-270 KKEIPK
+270 
-276 KEIPK
+276 
-281 KEILKKEIPKKEIL
+281 
-295 KKEILKKE
+295 
-303 ILKKEIPK
+303 
-311 KEILKKEIPKKEA
+311 KKEIPKKEA
-324 ENESKNQVFIAEKND
+324 ENESKNQVFIAEKNE
-339 TFIKTKRKKH
+339 TLIKTKHKKH

-402 IYIDLVGRTELANR
+402 IYIDLVARTELAN
-416 KSADLFISVHAN
+416 KKGADLFISVHAN
-428 SIPKHSTSNAHGI
+428 SIPKRSTSNAHGI

-471 FSKSLLLN
+471 FSKSLFLN

-496 QYGMLQSIRKNYPD
+496 QYGMLQSVRKNYPD

>member
-12 FWLHFAYATT
+12 LWLHFACATT

-37 ILFNQEVKKFKEVS
+37 VVFNQEIKKFKEVP

-57 YLELEAILT
+57 YLELEAVLT
-66 IPKKHYQFSKQSSIT
+66 IPKKHYQFSKQSFIT

-91 VVISHA
+91 VVIGYA

-133 HALKHPTPKP
+133 HALKHHTPKP

-151 AKEKTPIKHAH
+151 AKEKTLIKHAH

-183 IPKKEILKKEILKK
+183 
-197 EILKKEIPKKEIL
+197 
-210 KKEIP
+210 
-215 KKEILKKE
+215 
-223 IPKKEIPK
+223 
-231 KEILKKEILK
+231 
-241 KEILKKEIL
+241 
-250 KKEIPKKEI
+250 
-259 LKKEIPKKEIL
+259 
-270 KKEIPK
+270 
-276 KEIPK
+276 
-281 KEILKKEIPKKEIL
+281 
-295 KKEILKKE
+295 
-303 ILKKEIPK
+303 
-311 KEILKKEIPKKEA
+311 A
-324 ENESKNQVFIAEKND
+324 ENESKNPIFIAEKND

-402 IYIDLVGRTELANR
+402 IYIDLVARTELANK

-428 SIPKHSTSNAHGI
+428 SIPKRSTSNAHGI

-496 QYGMLQSIRKNYPD
+496 QYGMLQSVRKNYPD

>member
-22 LKIINIVP
+22 LKITNIVP

-37 ILFNQEVKKFKEVS
+37 MVFNQEIKKFKEVP

-57 YLELEAILT
+57 YLELEAVLT
-66 IPKKHYQFSKQSSIT
+66 IPKKHYQFSKQSFIT

-91 VVISHA
+91 VVIGYA

-120 LVRHQMAPKPPKH
+120 LIRHQIALKPTKH
-133 HALKHPTPKP
+133 HAPKHTTPKP
-143 APKSIKKE
+143 APKPIKKEAKE
-151 AKEKTPIKHAH
+151 AKEKTPIKHAR
-162 SKHAHSP
+162 SKHTHSP

-183 IPKKEILKKEILKK
+183 
-197 EILKKEIPKKEIL
+197 
-210 KKEIP
+210 
-215 KKEILKKE
+215 
-223 IPKKEIPK
+223 
-231 KEILKKEILK
+231 
-241 KEILKKEIL
+241 
-250 KKEIPKKEI
+250 
-259 LKKEIPKKEIL
+259 
-270 KKEIPK
+270 
-276 KEIPK
+276 
-281 KEILKKEIPKKEIL
+281 
-295 KKEILKKE
+295 
-303 ILKKEIPK
+303 
-311 KEILKKEIPKKEA
+311 A
-324 ENESKNQVFIAEKND
+324 ENENKNQVFIAEKND
-339 TFIKTKRKKH
+339 ASIKTKRKKH

-402 IYIDLVGRTELANR
+402 IYIDLVARTELANK

-479 SLNTQRLIVS
+479 SLNTQRLIIS

-496 QYGMLQSIRKNYPD
+496 QYGMLQSVRKNYPD

>member
-12 FWLHFAYATT
+12 FWLHFACATT

-57 YLELEAILT
+57 YLELEAVLT

-102 EVKILK
+102 EIKILK

-120 LVRHQMAPKPPKH
+120 LIRHQMVLKPPKH
-133 HALKHPTPKP
+133 HALKHTTPKPTPKP
-143 APKSIKKE
+143 IKKE
-151 AKEKTPIKHAH
+151 AKKSKDTKEKTPTKHAR
-162 SKHAHSP
+162 SKHVHSP
-169 LNERSAKKEIPKKE
+169 LNERSA
-183 IPKKEILKKEILKK
+183 
-197 EILKKEIPKKEIL
+197 
-210 KKEIP
+210 
-215 KKEILKKE
+215 
-223 IPKKEIPK
+223 
-231 KEILKKEILK
+231 
-241 KEILKKEIL
+241 
-250 KKEIPKKEI
+250 
-259 LKKEIPKKEIL
+259 
-270 KKEIPK
+270 
-276 KEIPK
+276 
-281 KEILKKEIPKKEIL
+281 
-295 KKEILKKE
+295 
-303 ILKKEIPK
+303 
-311 KEILKKEIPKKEA
+311 KKEIPKKEA

-402 IYIDLVGRTELANR
+402 IYIDLVARTELANK

-496 QYGMLQSIRKNYPD
+496 QYGMLQSVRKNYPD

>member
-37 ILFNQEVKKFKEVS
+37 ISFNQEIKKFKEVS

-81 IAQFSPKLAR
+81 IAQFSPKLVR

-108 DKLYVSIVEKKP
+108 DKLYVSIVEKK
-120 LVRHQMAPKPPKH
+120 LLIRHQMAPKPPKH
-133 HALKHPTPKP
+133 RTLKHQTPHHALKHQTPKP

-151 AKEKTPIKHAH
+151 AKEIKEKTPTKHVH
-162 SKHAHSP
+162 SKHTHSQ
-169 LNERSAKKEIPKKE
+169 LNERSA
-183 IPKKEILKKEILKK
+183 
-197 EILKKEIPKKEIL
+197 
-210 KKEIP
+210 
-215 KKEILKKE
+215 
-223 IPKKEIPK
+223 
-231 KEILKKEILK
+231 
-241 KEILKKEIL
+241 
-250 KKEIPKKEI
+250 
-259 LKKEIPKKEIL
+259 
-270 KKEIPK
+270 
-276 KEIPK
+276 
-281 KEILKKEIPKKEIL
+281 
-295 KKEILKKE
+295 
-303 ILKKEIPK
+303 
-311 KEILKKEIPKKEA
+311 KKEIPKKEA

-339 TFIKTKRKKH
+339 ASIKTKHKKH

-402 IYIDLVGRTELANR
+402 IYIDLVARTELANK

-428 SIPKHSTSNAHGI
+428 SIPKRSTSNAHGI

-463 DDVNLMDY
+463 DNVNLMDY

>member
-1 MLVRLGVVACL
+1 M
-12 FWLHFAYATT
+12 HFACATT

-37 ILFNQEVKKFKEVS
+37 ISFNQEIKKFKEVS

-102 EVKILK
+102 EIKILK

-120 LVRHQMAPKPPKH
+120 LTRHQMAPKPSKH
-133 HALKHPTPKP
+133 HALKNQTPKP
-143 APKSIKKE
+143 ATKSIKKE
-151 AKEKTPIKHAH
+151 AKEAKEKTPTKHAR
-162 SKHAHSP
+162 SKHAHSQ
-169 LNERSAKKEIPKKE
+169 LNERSA
-183 IPKKEILKKEILKK
+183 
-197 EILKKEIPKKEIL
+197 
-210 KKEIP
+210 
-215 KKEILKKE
+215 
-223 IPKKEIPK
+223 
-231 KEILKKEILK
+231 
-241 KEILKKEIL
+241 
-250 KKEIPKKEI
+250 
-259 LKKEIPKKEIL
+259 
-270 KKEIPK
+270 
-276 KEIPK
+276 
-281 KEILKKEIPKKEIL
+281 
-295 KKEILKKE
+295 
-303 ILKKEIPK
+303 
-311 KEILKKEIPKKEA
+311 KKEIPKKEA

-339 TFIKTKRKKH
+339 ASIKTKRKKH

-402 IYIDLVGRTELANR
+402 IYIDLVARTELANK

-428 SIPKHSTSNAHGI
+428 SIPKRSTSNAHGI

-463 DDVNLMDY
+463 DNVNLMDY

>member
-12 FWLHFAYATT
+12 LWLHFACATT
-22 LKIINIVP
+22 LKITNIVP

-37 ILFNQEVKKFKEVS
+37 IVFNQEVKKFKEVS

-57 YLELEAILT
+57 YLELEAVLT

-81 IAQFSPKLAR
+81 ITQFSPKLAR

-120 LVRHQMAPKPPKH
+120 LTRHQMTPKPPKH
-133 HALKHPTPKP
+133 HALKHTTPKPTPKP
-143 APKSIKKE
+143 IKKE
-151 AKEKTPIKHAH
+151 AKKSQETKEKTPTKHAH

-183 IPKKEILKKEILKK
+183 IPKKEI
-197 EILKKEIPKKEIL
+197 P
-210 KKEIP
+210 
-215 KKEILKKE
+215 KKE

-231 KEILKKEILK
+231 KEI
-241 KEILKKEIL
+241 
-250 KKEIPKKEI
+250 P
-259 LKKEIPKKEIL
+259 
-270 KKEIPK
+270 
-276 KEIPK
+276 
-281 KEILKKEIPKKEIL
+281 
-295 KKEILKKE
+295 
-303 ILKKEIPK
+303 
-311 KEILKKEIPKKEA
+311 KKEIPKKEA

-402 IYIDLVGRTELANR
+402 IYIDLVARTELANK

-496 QYGMLQSIRKNYPD
+496 QYGMLQSVRKNYPD

>member
-1 MLVRLGVVACL
+1 MLVRLGVVACFL
-12 FWLHFAYATT
+12 WLHYAYATT

-30 FGSSSVK
+30 FGSSGVK
-37 ILFNQEVKKFKEVS
+37 IIFNQEVKKFKEVS

-57 YLELEAILT
+57 YLELEAVLT
-66 IPKKHYQFSKQSSIT
+66 IPKKHYQFSQQSFIT
-81 IAQFSPKLAR
+81 IAQFSPNLAR
-91 VVISHA
+91 VVMGYTS
-97 PKMTY
+97 KMTY
-102 EVKILK
+102 EVKTLK

-120 LVRHQMAPKPPKH
+120 LVGHQTTPKPPKH
-133 HALKHPTPKP
+133 TAIKPTPKVV
-143 APKSIKKE
+143 KKETKETKKTKEIKE
-151 AKEKTPIKHAH
+151 AKEAKGKTPHKHAH
-162 SKHAHSP
+162 SKHVHPP
-169 LNERSAKKEIPKKE
+169 LNGRSAKKEIPKKE
-183 IPKKEILKKEILKK
+183 IPKKEI
-197 EILKKEIPKKEIL
+197 
-210 KKEIP
+210 
-215 KKEILKKE
+215 
-223 IPKKEIPK
+223 
-231 KEILKKEILK
+231 
-241 KEILKKEIL
+241 
-250 KKEIPKKEI
+250 
-259 LKKEIPKKEIL
+259 
-270 KKEIPK
+270 
-276 KEIPK
+276 
-281 KEILKKEIPKKEIL
+281 
-295 KKEILKKE
+295 
-303 ILKKEIPK
+303 
-311 KEILKKEIPKKEA
+311 PKKEA
-324 ENESKNQVFIAEKND
+324 ENENKNQVFIEQNND
-339 TFIKTKRKKH
+339 IWIKTKRKKH

-402 IYIDLVGRTELANR
+402 IYIDLVARTELAN
-416 KSADLFISVHAN
+416 KKNADLFISVHAN

-496 QYGMLQSIRKNYPD
+496 QFGMLQNIRKNYPD